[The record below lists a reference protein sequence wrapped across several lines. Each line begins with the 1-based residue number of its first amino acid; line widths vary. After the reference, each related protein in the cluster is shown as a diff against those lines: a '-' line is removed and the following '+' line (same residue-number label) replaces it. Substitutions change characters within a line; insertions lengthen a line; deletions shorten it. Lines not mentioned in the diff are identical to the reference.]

1 MSAVAEAAVA
11 EENGGGINAVAEA
24 AVRGDTMVPTCSQRV
39 GPKRPWRCAVAV
51 SGTMAISGGYGGKAQ
66 RLAQT
71 VVYEMDGHAWSFV
84 HLHKHAAWFVHAVA
98 GTDASKNDIGAVRVL
113 DHIRTQFAQAVTTED
128 SSEDTTAVAEPI
140 LGDVDPMD
148 ELEEVALPV
157 KTVKKTKKS
166 RCQTQLRA
174 LTMPKRPPCSGV
186 ERDLTT
192 IIYVYSPP
200 KCKSLYLRVDC
211 LDWLLS
217 YAADEHHY
225 QGIERDESD
234 VTSTAVAA
242 SSVRWDF
249 TAKHWKGEVFVGPNA
264 GQSTCF
270 SPDEL
275 TKERWEVLANLSKVE
290 GFWCRSTDETRRKAA
305 KAFVQL
311 WCDAKVRCEP
321 PPWDNDA
328 NKKRRAMPID
338 ASPAVAESM
347 PIDAPSAV
355 AEPMP
360 IDASPAVAESMPIG
374 APSAVADV
382 QCPASPLDATSSGE
396 HRDADDFLE
405 GAPIT

>member
-11 EENGGGINAVAEA
+11 EPVAEA
-24 AVRGDTMVPTCSQRV
+24 AVRGDTMVPKCSQVVGIKRSWRRV
-39 GPKRPWRCAVAV
+39 FAV
-51 SGTMAISGGYGGKAQ
+51 SGTMAISGGYGGKIQ

-71 VVYEMDGHAWSFV
+71 VVYEMDGRVWSFV
-84 HLHKHAAWFVHAVA
+84 HLHKHAPWFVHAVA

-270 SPDEL
+270 SPDEM
-275 TKERWEVLANLSKVE
+275 TKERWELLADLSKVE
-290 GFWCRSTDETRRKAA
+290 GFWCRSSSGNRRAAA
-305 KAFVQL
+305 KAVVEL
-311 WCDAKVRCEP
+311 WCAAKVRCERL
-321 PPWDNDA
+321 PWEKDA
-328 NKKRRAMPID
+328 NTEHRAMPMD

-360 IDASPAVAESMPIG
+360 FGAASAG
-374 APSAVADV
+374 AGV
-382 QCPASPLDATSSGE
+382 QCPATPLDA
-396 HRDADDFLE
+396 DADADGEELL
-405 GAPIT
+405 P